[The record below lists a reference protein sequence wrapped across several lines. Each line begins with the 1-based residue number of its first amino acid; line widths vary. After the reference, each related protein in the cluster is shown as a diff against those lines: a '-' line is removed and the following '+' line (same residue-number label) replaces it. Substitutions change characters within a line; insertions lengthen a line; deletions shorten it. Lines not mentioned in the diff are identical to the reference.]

1 MLPAPW
7 QAGQSVTND
16 LSALVGEN
24 AFVNLG
30 PGGDHA
36 SEDLIIL
43 GRDDPLACG

>member
-1 MLPAPW
+1 VLPAPRK
-7 QAGQSVTND
+7 AGQGVTNN

-24 AFVNLG
+24 AFIDLG

-36 SEDLIIL
+36 GEDLIIL